1 MRAGYNILF
10 RIPTDEASL
19 LVLLTE
25 TRIRVVAPLSL
36 EDKKYFHPTQWERVP
51 GRETAWRLKPNSYLW
66 LPAAE
71 LPFPNNY
78 FKNHFA
84 LLLSLRIDPKV
95 SSMYNFTHSG

>member
-1 MRAGYNILF
+1 MICSSVNKLADVCLYVAG
-10 RIPTDEASL
+10 
-19 LVLLTE
+19 
-25 TRIRVVAPLSL
+25 VVAPLSL
-36 EDKKYFHPTQWERVP
+36 EDKKYFHPSQWERVP

-78 FKNHFA
+78 FRNHFA

-95 SSMYNFTHSG
+95 GAFL